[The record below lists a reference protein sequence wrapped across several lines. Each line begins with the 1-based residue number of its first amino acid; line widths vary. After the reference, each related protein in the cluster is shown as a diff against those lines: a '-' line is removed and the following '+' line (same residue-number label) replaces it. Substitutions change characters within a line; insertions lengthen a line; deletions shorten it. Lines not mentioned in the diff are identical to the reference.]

1 MRHRPGTSLGLG
13 RAHRSPERP
22 AAVVRGVP
30 ATTPRPARSS
40 VVGMTNV
47 QCHNAS
53 TEDTKYVKGTQ
64 CEAQRY
70 IQTRG
75 EKGQ

>member
-22 AAVVRGVP
+22 AAVVRCVP
-30 ATTPRPARSS
+30 ATTPARSS
-40 VVGMTNV
+40 IVGMTNV

-53 TEDTKYVKGTQ
+53 TEDTKYVKGRQ
-64 CEAQRY
+64 CEAQRSTP
-70 IQTRG
+70 TRG
-75 EKGQ
+75 KKDNK